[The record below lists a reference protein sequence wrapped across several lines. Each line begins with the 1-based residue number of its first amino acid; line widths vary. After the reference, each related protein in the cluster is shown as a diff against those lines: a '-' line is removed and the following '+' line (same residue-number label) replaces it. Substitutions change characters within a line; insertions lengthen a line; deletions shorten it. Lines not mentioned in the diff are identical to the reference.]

1 MPAAASIQAVGQ
13 VSEIGF
19 LLALPFFFR
28 TVGIKGVLILGMLG
42 WAARYLLFAHAFTA
56 AGPVMPRVVL
66 ALALHG
72 VCFDFFF
79 VAGQIY
85 VDRRFPPQVRNR
97 AQSFLALVTWGVGSV
112 IGSLIAKAVYVAGTA
127 GAVHDWARI
136 WTAPAAPALLI
147 AAAFAFRERRLVSAV
162 ES

>member
-56 AGPVMPRVVL
+56 AGPVMP
-66 ALALHG
+66 
-72 VCFDFFF
+72 
-79 VAGQIY
+79 
-85 VDRRFPPQVRNR
+85 
-97 AQSFLALVTWGVGSV
+97 LVTWGVGSV

-136 WTAPAAPALLI
+136 WTAPAALALII
-147 AAAFAFRERRLVSAV
+147 ATVFALAFRERRPVLSM